1 MKRIVF
7 LPFALAAMIGA
18 GFITS
23 GFAGAQG
30 DEGASRLSAEDLRV
44 MLSNL
49 GHEVKQTNVEVG
61 KEKYEFTV
69 KTTGFN
75 VPVGAEISPS
85 KQFVW
90 LTVSLGALND
100 KQDVK
105 ELLRLNGRIQ
115 PTQAY
120 LTTKDTLM
128 LALAVDNRAISPAL
142 MKSRI
147 EKLSGDVEKS
157 APVWNKK

>member
-1 MKRIVF
+1 MKRLVL
-7 LPFALAAMIGA
+7 LPFALAAMIGT
-18 GFITS
+18 GFITA

-30 DEGASRLSAEDLRV
+30 DEASRLSAEDLKV

-49 GHEVKQTNVEVG
+49 GHEIKQINQEVG

-90 LTVSLGALND
+90 LTVSLGPLND
-100 KQDVK
+100 KQDAK
-105 ELLRLNGRIQ
+105 ELLRLSGRIQ
-115 PTQAY
+115 PTQVY
-120 LTTKDTLM
+120 LSAKDTLM
-128 LALAVDNRAISPAL
+128 MAFAIDNRSVTPAL
-142 MKSRI
+142 MKTRI
-147 EKLSGDVEKS
+147 EKLTGDVEKS
-157 APVWNKK
+157 APIWNKS

>member
-1 MKRIVF
+1 MKRLIL
-7 LPFALAAMIGA
+7 LPCAVLAVLST
-18 GFITS
+18 GFVTS
-23 GFAGAQG
+23 GFAVAQG
-30 DEGASRLSAEDLRV
+30 EEPARLSADDLKT
-44 MLSNL
+44 MLANL
-49 GHEVKQTNVEVG
+49 GHELKQISAEPG
-61 KEKYEFTV
+61 KEKWEFSV

-90 LTVSLGALND
+90 LTVSLGALTE
-100 KQDVK
+100 KQDLK

-120 LTTKDTLM
+120 LTAKDTLM
-128 LALAVDNRAISPAL
+128 MAFAIDNRSVTPAL

-147 EKLSGDVEKS
+147 EKLTADVEKS
-157 APVWNKK
+157 APIWNKG

>member
-1 MKRIVF
+1 MKRLIL
-7 LPFALAAMIGA
+7 LPFALAAMIGT

-23 GFAGAQG
+23 GFAEAQG
-30 DEGASRLSAEDLRV
+30 DEASRLSAEDLKV
-44 MLSNL
+44 MLTNL
-49 GHEVKQTNVEVG
+49 GHDLKQINAEAG
-61 KEKYEFTV
+61 KEKFEFTI
-69 KTTGFN
+69 KTPGFN

-90 LTVSLGALND
+90 LTVSLGALNE
-100 KQDVK
+100 KQDTK

-128 LALAVDNRAISPAL
+128 MAFALDNRAITPAL
-142 MKSRI
+142 MKNRI
-147 EKLSGDVEKS
+147 EKLTGDVEKS
-157 APVWNKK
+157 APIWNKS